1 MSSRAFSHDPDLGI
15 TRTFHY
21 DHATDTAC
29 IQTEQDVTDLIA
41 DSKAQFNDIDERANW
56 KGDMHRVASIPLSVY
71 FELKQRGIL
80 KDPKAMKAWLND
92 KDNQFFRTRPGTV

>member
-21 DHATDTAC
+21 DYASETAC

-41 DSKAQFNDIDERANW
+41 DSKAQFNDADERANW
-56 KGDMHRVASIPLSVY
+56 KGDMHRVASIPLTVY

-92 KDNQFFRTRPGTV
+92 KDNQFFRTRPGKI